1 MTENQNPHPEVHD
14 GVDENAIAQYLLAE
28 PGFFERHAELLT
40 RVQLASPNGGRTIS
54 LQERQAEA
62 LREKIALLERREIG
76 VHQWACLIALK
87 VDPTWPA
94 PTHYEICI
102 TGHRQRTVQHR
113 GLGSIK
119 NAPQADLASRIAGF
133 T

>member
-1 MTENQNPHPEVHD
+1 VCGQ
-14 GVDENAIAQYLLAE
+14 GGICRDELGKTPWGA
-28 PGFFERHAELLT
+28 
-40 RVQLASPNGGRTIS
+40 TIPS
-54 LQERQAEA
+54 DQG
-62 LREKIALLERREIG
+62 KIALLERREIG

>member
-1 MTENQNPHPEVHD
+1 MHD

-62 LREKIALLERREIG
+62 LREKNRPAGAPPDGDGAL
-76 VHQWACLIALK
+76 
-87 VDPTWPA
+87 
-94 PTHYEICI
+94 
-102 TGHRQRTVQHR
+102 RQR
-113 GLGSIK
+113 K
-119 NAPQADLASRIAGF
+119 YADC
-133 T
+133 